1 MTARPAAGPV
11 QAGHELTLPTLHYPD
26 LPVSARRD
34 DILAALRAHRVLI
47 LCGETGSGK
56 TTQIPKM
63 CLEARLESGT
73 ARPGRLIGCTQP
85 RRIAARSVAARIAQ
99 ELGGELGG
107 IVGYKVRFTDKVR
120 ADTAIKVMT
129 DGILLAESQGD
140 PLLSRY
146 DTILIDEA
154 HERSLNIDFL
164 LGYLKT
170 LLEKRDDLTVVIT
183 SATIDAERFS
193 KHFNDAPVI
202 EVSGRTYPVEVR
214 WRPIEQEDSPSP
226 ASGRGAGGEGRL
238 DGRSKP
244 SSQPFPRGG
253 GGKRETPDLNQA
265 ILDATDE
272 LAREG
277 PGDILVFLP
286 GEREIRDV
294 AEALRKHHPPGTEI
308 LPLFS
313 RLSVAEQDA
322 IFRPTQALRRIV
334 LATNVA
340 ETSLTV
346 PGIRYVIDPGT
357 ARVKRYSARNKVE
370 QLLVEKVSQAS
381 ANQRAGRCGRVADG
395 ICIRLYDEADFANR
409 PRFTD
414 PELLRSSLAG
424 VILRMKSL
432 NLGDVVGFPFID
444 PPGNRLV
451 TDGYQLL
458 AELHA
463 LDEVGTLTKIGRQ
476 LARLPLDPRIARIL
490 LAAEQQRCARE
501 ILVIASALSVQDPRD
516 RPMERAQAA
525 DEKHRLFQDERSD
538 FMGWLKLWA
547 WYDEQLK
554 HKKTNR
560 QLQTLLQ
567 DHFLSPRRMREW
579 RDIHGQLHA
588 QAGELGLKENEKD
601 AGYDAIH
608 QALLTG
614 LLGNI
619 GFKSD
624 DGRSKPGGGRPRVIE
639 GNYQGARGIRLA
651 VHPGSALAKKQPK
664 WIVAAELTDTGRLLA
679 RTVAEVRPEWIEA
692 AGRHL
697 LTRMYIEPHW
707 DRESARVTAFER
719 VSLYGITLAPRRK
732 IHYGPIDPELSRE
745 LFIRGALVAGEY
757 DTQALWHV
765 HNRALIKEIE
775 TLEHKAR
782 KSGVWLD
789 EERLFRVFDARIPAG
804 LHNGPAFEQW
814 RREAEAADPR
824 VLFLAREDIV
834 AEGIGADHTL
844 FPETMDIDGVSCTLK
859 YRFEPGHP
867 LDGVT
872 LKLPL
877 YLLNRVD
884 AARADWLVPGLIR
897 EKLTALLKNLPKDR
911 RRPLIP
917 LPDAVTAFLSA
928 EPPGERTPTEALAA
942 WIRKKTGAD
951 IHPDEWKGELPAH
964 LRMNFSVIDDGG
976 QELASGRDL
985 AALRAQL
992 GGTAR
997 ITYGGGAEDNA
1008 FERSGLTEWDFGDL
1022 PAQLRFNRGGRELTG
1037 HPALVD
1043 TGDAVDLRLLDD
1055 AAAAEAETRC
1065 GAVRLLRLALAAQ
1078 FRQLDKDLARET
1090 ALALKYRTFGG
1101 ADKLRAELL
1110 DAIAARALLG
1120 DDEAPRCQKDF
1131 DRQKERAKPRVAVVK
1146 QALLRDVAGILDL
1159 HAQVAARLSAAPQ
1172 FAGPM
1177 RDEQAHLAALVP
1189 NDFIVATPWARL
1201 RDLPRYLN
1209 GILRRLEKLPA
1220 SAERDGRAMTGILTL
1235 QNKYLARCAQAKGA
1249 APARHTPPD
1258 TRLSGGL
1265 GAAPARSTPPDTRLT
1280 GGLGAAPA
1288 TLDAFRWHLEELR
1301 ISLYAQELKTPYPV
1315 SVKRLD
1321 KLWDELARQPLD

>member
-1 MTARPAAGPV
+1 MT
-11 QAGHELTLPTLHYPD
+11 LSTLHYPD

-34 DILAALRAHRVLI
+34 DILAALARHRVLI

-63 CLEARLESGT
+63 CLEARMASRT
-73 ARPGRLIGCTQP
+73 PGPAKLIGCTQP

-120 ADTAIKVMT
+120 EDTAIKVMT

-170 LLEKRDDLTVVIT
+170 LLEKRSDLTVVIT

-214 WRPIEQEDSPSP
+214 WRPIERSEHEESPP
-226 ASGRGAGGEGRL
+226 
-238 DGRSKP
+238 KP
-244 SSQPFPRGG
+244 ERATR
-253 GGKRETPDLNQA
+253 KEKDAPDQIAA

-286 GEREIRDV
+286 GEREIRDT

-322 IFRPTQALRRIV
+322 IFKPTSALRRIV

-424 VILRMKSL
+424 VILRMKSRG
-432 NLGDVVGFPFID
+432 LGDVVNFPFID
-444 PPGNRLV
+444 PPNARLIA
-451 TDGYQLL
+451 DGYQLL

-463 LDEVGTLTKIGRQ
+463 LDEQGALTKTGRQ
-476 LARLPLDPRIARIL
+476 LAKLPLDPRVARML
-490 LAAEQQRCARE
+490 LAAEQQRCVRE
-501 ILVIASALSVQDPRD
+501 VLVIASALSVQDPRD
-516 RPMERAQAA
+516 RPMGRAQAA
-525 DEKHRLFQDERSD
+525 DEKHKLFADERSD
-538 FMGWLKLWA
+538 FMGWLKLWT

-588 QAGELGLKENEKD
+588 QVSELGLKENEKD

-619 GFKSD
+619 GFKTD
-624 DGRSKPGGGRPRVIE
+624 DGRVKPGSRPRTGE
-639 GNYQGARGIRLA
+639 GNYQGARGIKLA

-697 LTRMYIEPHW
+697 LTRMHIEPHW
-707 DRESARVTAFER
+707 EKDSARVMAFER
-719 VSLYGITLAPRRK
+719 VSLYGITLVPRRR
-732 IHYGPIDPELSRE
+732 IHYGPIDPVLSRE

-757 DTQALWHV
+757 DTQAPWLA
-765 HNRALIKEIE
+765 HNRALVKEIE

-789 EERLFRVFDARIPAG
+789 EESLFRVFDARIPAG

-814 RREAEAADPR
+814 RREAETANPR
-824 VLFLAREDIV
+824 VLFLTREDIV
-834 AEGIGADHTL
+834 AEGVGADHTL
-844 FPETMDIDGVSCTLK
+844 FPETLEVDGVACKLK
-859 YRFEPGHP
+859 YRFEPGHV

-877 YLLNRVD
+877 YLLNKLDPAQV
-884 AARADWLVPGLIR
+884 DWLVPGLIR
-897 EKLTALLKNLPKDR
+897 DKLTALLKFLPKDK

-917 LPDAVTAFLSA
+917 LPDTVTAFLSVVQ
-928 EPPGERTPTEALAA
+928 PGESELCVALAA
-942 WIRKKTGAD
+942 WIRRKTGTD
-951 IHPDEWKGELPAH
+951 IHPDDWKGELPPH
-964 LRMNFSVIDDGG
+964 LRMNLCVVDDDG

-992 GGTAR
+992 GGAAR
-997 ITYGGGAEDNA
+997 ITYGGGAADNA
-1008 FERSGLTEWDFGDL
+1008 FERTGLTEWNFGDL
-1022 PAQLRFNRGGRELTG
+1022 PEQVKFRRDGRELVG
-1037 HPALVD
+1037 YPALVD
-1043 TGDAVDLRLLDD
+1043 AGEAVDLRLLDT
-1055 AAAAEAETRC
+1055 APAAEDDTRR
-1065 GAVRLLRLALAAQ
+1065 GVIRLLRIALATQ
-1078 FRQLDKDLARET
+1078 FKQLDKDLARET
-1090 ALALKYRTFGG
+1090 ALALKYRSFGS
-1101 ADKLRAELL
+1101 AEKLRTELL
-1110 DAIAARALLG
+1110 DAVAARALLG
-1120 DDEAPRCQKDF
+1120 DDEVPRSQKVYDKQ
-1131 DRQKERAKPRVAVVK
+1131 RERAKPRVAVVK
-1146 QALLRDVAGILDL
+1146 QALLRDVAEILDL
-1159 HAQVAARLSAAPQ
+1159 HAQVAARLAAKPQ
-1172 FAGPM
+1172 FTAVM
-1177 RDEQAHLAALVP
+1177 RDESAHLAALVP
-1189 NDFIVATPWARL
+1189 PDFIVATPWSHL
-1201 RDLPRYLN
+1201 KELPRYLR
-1209 GILRRLEKLPA
+1209 GILKRLEKLPA
-1220 SAERDGRAMTGILTL
+1220 AEQRDARGQAGVLTL
-1235 QNKYLARCAQAKGA
+1235 QNKYLARCSA
-1249 APARHTPPD
+1249 ARRVSPELA
-1258 TRLSGGL
+1258 
-1265 GAAPARSTPPDTRLT
+1265 
-1280 GGLGAAPA
+1280 
-1288 TLDAFRWHLEELR
+1288 AFRWQLEELR
-1301 ISLYAQELKTPYPV
+1301 ISLFAQELKTPYPV

-1321 KLWDELARQPLD
+1321 KTWDELARQPLE

>member
-1 MTARPAAGPV
+1 
-11 QAGHELTLPTLHYPD
+11 LHITYPD
-26 LPVSARRD
+26 LPVAARRD
-34 DILAALRAHRVLI
+34 DILAALQANRVLI

-63 CLEARLESGT
+63 CLEARLGSET
-73 ARPGRLIGCTQP
+73 ARTGKLIGCTQP
-85 RRIAARSVAARIAQ
+85 RRIAARSVAARIAH

-107 IVGYKVRFTDKVR
+107 LVGYKVRFTDKVR
-120 ADTAIKVMT
+120 HDTAIKVMT

-146 DTILIDEA
+146 DTIIIDEA

-170 LLEKRDDLTVVIT
+170 LVEKRSDLRVVIT

-202 EVSGRTYPVEVR
+202 EVSGRTYPVEIR
-214 WRPIEQEDSPSP
+214 WRPIEREESPSP
-226 ASGRGAGGEGRL
+226 Q
-238 DGRSKP
+238 P
-244 SSQPFPRGG
+244 SPRGG
-253 GGKRETPDLNQA
+253 GGSKRDAQTDITA

-272 LAREG
+272 LARVG

-286 GEREIRDV
+286 GEREIRDT

-322 IFRPTQALRRIV
+322 IFKPTSALRRIV

-370 QLLVEKVSQAS
+370 QLLIEKVSQAS

-395 ICIRLYDEADFANR
+395 VCIRLYDEADFGNR

-432 NLGDVVGFPFID
+432 GLGDVVGFPFID
-444 PPGNRLV
+444 PPSSRLV

-463 LDEVGTLTKIGRQ
+463 LDDAGQLTKIGTQ
-476 LARLPLDPRIARIL
+476 LARLPLDPRIARML
-490 LAAEQQRCARE
+490 LAAEQQRCVRE
-501 ILVIASALSVQDPRD
+501 VLIIASALSVQDPRD

-525 DEKHRLFQDERSD
+525 DEKHKLFADERSD
-538 FMGWLKLWA
+538 FMGWLKLWR
-547 WYDEQLK
+547 WYEEQVQ

-588 QAGELGLKENEKD
+588 QVAELGLRENEKD
-601 AGYDAIH
+601 AGYDTIH

-624 DGRSKPGGGRPRVIE
+624 DAKGRPKPGE
-639 GNYQGARGIRLA
+639 GNYHGARGIKLSI
-651 VHPGSALAKKQPK
+651 HPGSALAKKGPK
-664 WIVAAELTDTGRLLA
+664 WIIAAELTDTGRLLA

-697 LTRMYIEPHW
+697 LTRMFIEPHW
-707 DRESARVTAFER
+707 EQDGARVVAFER
-719 VSLYGITLAPRRK
+719 VSLYGITLVPRRK
-732 IHYGPIDPELSRE
+732 IHYGPIDPVLSRE

-757 DTQALWHV
+757 DTKAPWFA
-765 HNRALIKEIE
+765 HNRALVKEIE
-775 TLEHKAR
+775 ELEHKAR

-789 EERLFRVFDARIPAG
+789 EERIFRVFDARIPAD
-804 LHNGPAFEQW
+804 LHNGAAFEQW
-814 RREAEAADPR
+814 RAEAEAANPNI
-824 VLFLAREDIV
+824 LFLQREDILG
-834 AEGIGADHTL
+834 EGLGADHTL
-844 FPETMDIDGVSCTLK
+844 FPETMPVDGVACKLK

-877 YLLNRVD
+877 YLLNRIE
-884 AARADWLVPGLIR
+884 AAQVDWLVPGLIR
-897 EKLTALLKNLPKDR
+897 EKLTLLLKSLPKEK

-917 LPDAVTAFLSA
+917 LPDTVTAFLSA
-928 EPPGERTPTEALAA
+928 AKPGEQVLTAALAA
-942 WIRKKTGAD
+942 TIRKKTGTD

-964 LRMNFSVIDDGG
+964 LMMNLSVIDDSG

-985 AALRAQL
+985 VTLRQQL
-992 GGTAR
+992 GGAAR
-997 ITYGGGAEDNA
+997 ITYGGGAEDSE
-1008 FERSGLTEWDFGDL
+1008 FERTGLVEWNFGDL
-1022 PAQLRFNRGGRELTG
+1022 PEQVKFKRGGRELIG
-1037 HPALVD
+1037 YPALVD
-1043 TGDAVDLRLLDD
+1043 NGESVDLRLLD
-1055 AAAAEAETRC
+1055 AAGVAEAETRR
-1065 GAVRLLRLALAAQ
+1065 GVVRLLRIALAAQ
-1078 FRQLDKDLARET
+1078 FKQLEKDLSRET
-1090 ALALKYRTFGG
+1090 ALALKYRGFGS
-1101 ADKLRAELL
+1101 AEQLRAALI
-1110 DAIAARALLG
+1110 DAIATRALLG
-1120 DDEAPRCQKDF
+1120 DDDTPRDAKTF
-1131 DRQKERAKPRVAVVK
+1131 GKQKERAKPRISVVK
-1146 QALLRDVAGILDL
+1146 QALLRDVAEILDL
-1159 HAQVAARLSAAPQ
+1159 HAQVAARLNAKPQ
-1172 FAGPM
+1172 FTAAM
-1177 RDEQAHLAALVP
+1177 RDETAHLAALVAA
-1189 NDFIVATPWARL
+1189 NFITATPWAHL
-1201 RDLPRYLN
+1201 KELPRFLR
-1209 GILRRLEKLPA
+1209 GILKRLEKLPA
-1220 SAERDGRAMTGILTL
+1220 SEQRDSRGMAGVLTL
-1235 QNKYLARCAQAKGA
+1235 QNKYLARRAQAKGEVPA
-1249 APARHTPPD
+1249 ALAD
-1258 TRLSGGL
+1258 
-1265 GAAPARSTPPDTRLT
+1265 
-1280 GGLGAAPA
+1280 
-1288 TLDAFRWHLEELR
+1288 FRWQLEELR
-1301 ISLYAQELKTPYPV
+1301 ISLFAQELKTPYPV

-1321 KLWDELARQPLD
+1321 KLWDELARQPLN

>member
-1 MTARPAAGPV
+1 MTI
-11 QAGHELTLPTLHYPD
+11 HYPD

-34 DILAALRAHRVLI
+34 DILAALARHRVLI

-63 CLEARLESGT
+63 CLEAQRAAGGNGPKK
-73 ARPGRLIGCTQP
+73 RIGCTQP

-120 ADTAIKVMT
+120 EDTAIKVMT

-170 LLEKRDDLTVVIT
+170 LLEKRADLRVVIT

-214 WRPIEQEDSPSP
+214 WRPIERSEREDAPSNRP
-226 ASGRGAGGEGRL
+226 ERAAKKDLAKGDRKDRDA
-238 DGRSKP
+238 
-244 SSQPFPRGG
+244 
-253 GGKRETPDLNQA
+253 PDQIAA

-286 GEREIRDV
+286 GEREIRDT

-322 IFRPTQALRRIV
+322 IFRPTSALRRIV

-395 ICIRLYDEADFANR
+395 ICIRLYDEADFASR

-432 NLGDVVGFPFID
+432 NLGDVVNFPFID
-444 PPGNRLV
+444 PPNARLIA
-451 TDGYQLL
+451 DGYQLL

-463 LDEVGTLTKIGRQ
+463 LDEQGALTKTGRQ
-476 LARLPLDPRIARIL
+476 LAKLPLDPRIARIL
-490 LAAEQQRCARE
+490 LAAEQQRCVRE

-525 DEKHRLFQDERSD
+525 DEKHKLFADERSD
-538 FMGWLKLWA
+538 FMGWLKLWT
-547 WYDEQLK
+547 WYDEQLR

-560 QLQTLLQ
+560 QLQALLQ

-588 QAGELGLKENEKD
+588 QVSELGLKENEKD

-624 DGRSKPGGGRPRVIE
+624 DAKGRPRTGE
-639 GNYQGARGIRLA
+639 GNYQGARGIKLA

-707 DRESARVTAFER
+707 DRDSARVMAFER
-719 VSLYGITLAPRRK
+719 VSLYGITLAPRRR
-732 IHYGPIDPELSRE
+732 IHYGPIDPDLARE

-757 DTQALWHV
+757 DTQAPWLA
-765 HNRALIKEIE
+765 HNRALVKEIE

-789 EERLFRVFDARIPAG
+789 EERIFRVFDARIPAG
-804 LHNGPAFEQW
+804 IHNGPAFEQW
-814 RREAEAADPR
+814 RREAEAANPR

-844 FPETMDIDGVSCTLK
+844 FPESMDIDGVACTLK
-859 YRFEPGHP
+859 YRFEPGHV

-897 EKLTALLKNLPKDR
+897 DKLTALLKNLPKDK

-917 LPDAVTAFLSA
+917 LPDTVTAFLST
-928 EPPGERTPTEALAA
+928 EKPGEKMLTEALGG
-942 WIRKKTGAD
+942 WIRRKTGAD
-951 IHPDEWKGELPAH
+951 IHPDDWKGDLPAH
-964 LRMNFSVIDDGG
+964 LVMNFSVVDDGG

-985 AALRAQL
+985 TALRAQL
-992 GGTAR
+992 GGAAR

-1008 FERSGLTEWDFGDL
+1008 FERTGLTEWNVGDL
-1022 PAQLRFNRGGRELTG
+1022 PAQVKFKRGGRELTG
-1037 HPALVD
+1037 YPALVD
-1043 TGDAVDLRLLDD
+1043 AGETVDLRLLDD
-1055 AAAAEAETRC
+1055 AGAAEAEMRRGT
-1065 GAVRLLRLALAAQ
+1065 VRLLRIALAAQ
-1078 FRQLDKDLARET
+1078 FRQIDKDLGRET
-1090 ALALKYRTFGG
+1090 ALALKYRAFGS

-1120 DDEAPRCQKDF
+1120 DDEAPRSAKDF
-1131 DRQKERAKPRVAVVK
+1131 DRQKERARPRVAVVK
-1146 QALLRDVAGILDL
+1146 QALLRDVAEMLDL
-1159 HAQVAARLSAAPQ
+1159 HAQVAARLGAAPQ
-1172 FAGPM
+1172 FPGPM
-1177 RDEQAHLAALVP
+1177 RDEKAHLAALVP
-1189 NDFIVATPWARL
+1189 SDFIVATPWSRL
-1201 RDLPRYLN
+1201 KEVPRYLR
-1209 GILRRLEKLPA
+1209 GILKRLEKLPA
-1220 SAERDGRAMTGILTL
+1220 SNERDGRAMAGILTL
-1235 QNKYLARCAQAKGA
+1235 QNKYLARRAQVKGA
-1249 APARHTPPD
+1249 VPA
-1258 TRLSGGL
+1258 
-1265 GAAPARSTPPDTRLT
+1265 A
-1280 GGLGAAPA
+1280 
-1288 TLDAFRWHLEELR
+1288 LDEFRWQLEELR

-1315 SVKRLD
+1315 SVKRLE
-1321 KLWDELARQPLD
+1321 KIWDELARQPLD

>member
-1 MTARPAAGPV
+1 MTLNTSRTSSP
-11 QAGHELTLPTLHYPD
+11 LHITYPD

-34 DILAALRAHRVLI
+34 DILAALKANRVLI

-63 CLEARLESGT
+63 CLEAGV
-73 ARPGRLIGCTQP
+73 RPGKLIGCTQP

-120 ADTAIKVMT
+120 HDTAIKVMT

-146 DTILIDEA
+146 DTIIIDEA

-170 LLEKRDDLTVVIT
+170 LVEQRSDLRVVIT

-193 KHFNDAPVI
+193 QHFGGAPVI
-202 EVSGRTYPVEVR
+202 EVSGRTYPVEIR
-214 WRPIEQEDSPSP
+214 WSPIEREESPSP
-226 ASGRGAGGEGRL
+226 SRGEGEKSAKK
-238 DGRSKP
+238 DKDA
-244 SSQPFPRGG
+244 
-253 GGKRETPDLNQA
+253 PDQIAA

-272 LAREG
+272 LARLG
-277 PGDILVFLP
+277 SGDILVFLP
-286 GEREIRDV
+286 GEREIRDT

-322 IFRPTQALRRIV
+322 IFKPTNALRRIV

-370 QLLVEKVSQAS
+370 QLLIEKVSQAS

-395 ICIRLYDEADFANR
+395 VCIRLYDEADFGNR

-432 NLGDVVGFPFID
+432 GLGDVVGFPFID
-444 PPGNRLV
+444 PPSTRLV

-463 LDEVGTLTKIGRQ
+463 LDEAGQLTKIGTK
-476 LARLPLDPRIARIL
+476 LGKLPLDPRIARML
-490 LAAEQQRCARE
+490 LAAEQQRCVRE
-501 ILVIASALSVQDPRD
+501 VLIIASALSVQDPRD

-525 DEKHRLFQDERSD
+525 DEKHKLFADERSD
-538 FMGWLKLWA
+538 FMGWLKLWR
-547 WYDEQLK
+547 WYEEQVQ

-588 QAGELGLKENEKD
+588 QMSELGLKENDKD
-601 AGYDAIH
+601 AGYDTIH

-624 DGRSKPGGGRPRVIE
+624 DTKSRPKPGE
-639 GNYQGARGIRLA
+639 GNYQGARGIKLSI
-651 VHPGSALAKKQPK
+651 HPGSALAKKGPK
-664 WIVAAELTDTGRLLA
+664 WIMAAELTDTGRLLA

-697 LTRMYIEPHW
+697 LTRMFIEPHW
-707 DRESARVTAFER
+707 EQDGARVVAFER
-719 VSLYGITLAPRRK
+719 VSLYGITLVPRRK
-732 IHYGPIDPELSRE
+732 IHYGSIDPVLSRE

-757 DTQALWHV
+757 DTKAPWFV
-765 HNRALIKEIE
+765 HNRALIQEIE
-775 TLEHKAR
+775 DLEHKAR

-789 EERLFRVFDARIPAG
+789 DERIYRVFDARIPQD
-804 LHNGPAFEQW
+804 LHNGAAFEKW
-814 RREAEAADPR
+814 RAEAEAANPNI
-824 VLFLAREDIV
+824 LFLQREDILG
-834 AEGIGADHTL
+834 EGLGADHAL
-844 FPETMDIDGVSCTLK
+844 FPETMLVDDVACKLK
-859 YRFEPGHP
+859 YRFEPGHA

-872 LKLPL
+872 LNLPL
-877 YLLNRVD
+877 YLLNRIEP
-884 AARADWLVPGLIR
+884 AQIDWLVPGLIR
-897 EKLTALLKNLPKDR
+897 EKLTLLLKSLPKDK

-917 LPDAVTAFLSA
+917 LPDTVTAFLSVA
-928 EPPGERTPTEALAA
+928 TPGERILSEALAA
-942 WIRKKTGAD
+942 FIRKKTGSD
-951 IHPDEWKGELPAH
+951 IHPDEWKGELPPH
-964 LRMNFSVIDDGG
+964 LQMNLSVIDDSG

-985 AALRAQL
+985 
-992 GGTAR
+992 
-997 ITYGGGAEDNA
+997 
-1008 FERSGLTEWDFGDL
+1008 
-1022 PAQLRFNRGGRELTG
+1022 
-1037 HPALVD
+1037 V
-1043 TGDAVDLRLLDD
+1043 
-1055 AAAAEAETRC
+1055 
-1065 GAVRLLRLALAAQ
+1065 
-1078 FRQLDKDLARET
+1078 
-1090 ALALKYRTFGG
+1090 
-1101 ADKLRAELL
+1101 
-1110 DAIAARALLG
+1110 
-1120 DDEAPRCQKDF
+1120 
-1131 DRQKERAKPRVAVVK
+1131 
-1146 QALLRDVAGILDL
+1146 
-1159 HAQVAARLSAAPQ
+1159 
-1172 FAGPM
+1172 
-1177 RDEQAHLAALVP
+1177 
-1189 NDFIVATPWARL
+1189 
-1201 RDLPRYLN
+1201 
-1209 GILRRLEKLPA
+1209 
-1220 SAERDGRAMTGILTL
+1220 
-1235 QNKYLARCAQAKGA
+1235 
-1249 APARHTPPD
+1249 
-1258 TRLSGGL
+1258 
-1265 GAAPARSTPPDTRLT
+1265 
-1280 GGLGAAPA
+1280 
-1288 TLDAFRWHLEELR
+1288 
-1301 ISLYAQELKTPYPV
+1301 
-1315 SVKRLD
+1315 
-1321 KLWDELARQPLD
+1321 

>member
-1 MTARPAAGPV
+1 
-11 QAGHELTLPTLHYPD
+11 LHIDYPD
-26 LPVSARRD
+26 LPVAARRD
-34 DILAALRAHRVLI
+34 DILAALKANRVLI

-63 CLEARLESGT
+63 CLEARLGSEA
-73 ARPGRLIGCTQP
+73 ARPGKLIGCTQP

-107 IVGYKVRFTDKVR
+107 VVGYKVRFTDKVR
-120 ADTAIKVMT
+120 HDTAIKVMT

-146 DTILIDEA
+146 DTIIIDEA

-170 LLEKRDDLTVVIT
+170 LVEKRTDLRVVIT

-193 KHFNDAPVI
+193 RHFNDAPVI
-202 EVSGRTYPVEVR
+202 EVSGRTYPVEIR
-214 WRPIEQEDSPSP
+214 WRPIEQEELSSP
-226 ASGRGAGGEGRL
+226 ASGGGAGGEGKR
-238 DGRSKP
+238 GGP
-244 SSQPFPRGG
+244 SPQPSPRGG
-253 GGKRETPDLNQA
+253 GSKRDAQTDLTAA
-265 ILDATDE
+265 ILEATDE
-272 LAREG
+272 LARVG

-286 GEREIRDV
+286 GEREIRDT

-322 IFRPTQALRRIV
+322 IFKPTNALRRIV

-370 QLLVEKVSQAS
+370 QLLIEKVSQAS

-395 ICIRLYDEADFANR
+395 VCIRLYDEADFGNR

-432 NLGDVVGFPFID
+432 GLGDVVGFPFID
-444 PPGNRLV
+444 PPSSRLV

-463 LDEVGTLTKIGRQ
+463 LDDAGQLTKIGTQ
-476 LARLPLDPRIARIL
+476 LARLPLDPRIARML
-490 LAAEQQRCARE
+490 LAAEQQRCVNE
-501 ILVIASALSVQDPRD
+501 VLIIASALSVQDPRD

-525 DEKHRLFQDERSD
+525 DEKHKLFADERSD
-538 FMGWLKLWA
+538 FMGWLKLWR
-547 WYDEQLK
+547 WYEEQVQ

-588 QAGELGLKENEKD
+588 QVAELGLRENEKD
-601 AGYDAIH
+601 AGYDTIH

-624 DGRSKPGGGRPRVIE
+624 DAKARAKPGE
-639 GNYQGARGIRLA
+639 GNYQGARGIKLSI
-651 VHPGSALAKKQPK
+651 HPGSALAKKGPK
-664 WIVAAELTDTGRLLA
+664 WIMAAELTDTGRLLA

-697 LTRMYIEPHW
+697 LTRMFIEPHW
-707 DRESARVTAFER
+707 EQDGARVVAFER
-719 VSLYGITLAPRRK
+719 VSLYGITLVPRRK
-732 IHYGPIDPELSRE
+732 IHYGPIDPVLSRE

-757 DTQALWHV
+757 DAKAPWFA

-775 TLEHKAR
+775 DLEHKAR

-789 EERLFRVFDARIPAG
+789 EERIFRVFDARIPAD
-804 LHNGPAFEQW
+804 LHNGAVFETW
-814 RREAEAADPR
+814 RAEAEAVNPNI
-824 VLFLAREDIV
+824 LFLQREDILG
-834 AEGIGADHTL
+834 EGLGADHTL
-844 FPETMDIDGVSCTLK
+844 FPETMLVDGVACKLK
-859 YRFEPGHP
+859 YRFEPGHV

-872 LKLPL
+872 LHLPL
-877 YLLNRVD
+877 YLLNRIE
-884 AARADWLVPGLIR
+884 AAQVDWLVPGLIR
-897 EKLTALLKNLPKDR
+897 EKLALLLKSLPKDK

-917 LPDAVTAFLSA
+917 LPDTVTAFLSA
-928 EPPGERTPTEALAA
+928 AKPDEQVLTAALAA
-942 WIRKKTGAD
+942 YIRKKTGTD

-964 LRMNFSVIDDGG
+964 LHMNLSVIDDSG

-985 AALRAQL
+985 VALRQQL
-992 GGTAR
+992 GGAAR
-997 ITYGGGAEDNA
+997 ITYGGGAEDSE
-1008 FERSGLTEWDFGDL
+1008 FERTGLVEWNFGDL
-1022 PAQLRFNRGGRELTG
+1022 PEQVKFKRGGRELIG
-1037 HPALVD
+1037 YPALVD
-1043 TGDAVDLRLLDD
+1043 NGESVDLRLLD
-1055 AAAAEAETRC
+1055 AADVAEAETRR
-1065 GAVRLLRLALAAQ
+1065 GVVRLLRIALVAQ
-1078 FRQLDKDLARET
+1078 FKQLDKDLSRET
-1090 ALALKYRTFGG
+1090 ALAMKYRVFGS
-1101 ADKLRAELL
+1101 AEQLRAALI
-1110 DAIAARALLG
+1110 DAIATRALLG
-1120 DDEAPRCQKDF
+1120 DDDTPRDAKAF
-1131 DRQKERAKPRVAVVK
+1131 GKQKERAKPRIAVVK
-1146 QALLRDVAGILDL
+1146 QALLRDAAEILDL
-1159 HAQVAARLSAAPQ
+1159 HAQVAARLAAKPQ
-1172 FAGPM
+1172 FTAAM
-1177 RDEQAHLAALVP
+1177 RDEATHLAALVSA
-1189 NDFIVATPWARL
+1189 DFITATPWTHL
-1201 RDLPRYLN
+1201 KDLPRYLR
-1209 GILRRLEKLPA
+1209 GILKRLEKLPA
-1220 SAERDGRAMTGILTL
+1220 SEQRDSRGMAGVLTL
-1235 QNKYLARCAQAKGA
+1235 QNKYLARRAQVKGEVSA
-1249 APARHTPPD
+1249 V
-1258 TRLSGGL
+1258 
-1265 GAAPARSTPPDTRLT
+1265 
-1280 GGLGAAPA
+1280 
-1288 TLDAFRWHLEELR
+1288 LDDFRWQLEELR
-1301 ISLYAQELKTPYPV
+1301 ISLFAQELKTPYPV

-1321 KLWDELARQPLD
+1321 KLWDELARQPLN

>member
-1 MTARPAAGPV
+1 LNAL
-11 QAGHELTLPTLHYPD
+11 LTIRYPD
-26 LPVSARRD
+26 LPVSQRRD
-34 DILAALRAHRVLI
+34 DILAALQANRVLI

-63 CLEARLESGT
+63 CLEAGI
-73 ARPGRLIGCTQP
+73 RPGKLIGCTQP

-107 IVGYKVRFTDKVR
+107 LVGYKVRFSDKVR
-120 ADTAIKVMT
+120 HDTAIKVMT

-146 DTILIDEA
+146 DTIIIDEA

-164 LGYLKT
+164 LGYLQT
-170 LLEKRDDLTVVIT
+170 LVAKRSDLRVVIT

-202 EVSGRTYPVEVR
+202 QVSGRTYPVEIR
-214 WRPIEQEDSPSP
+214 WRPIERDDLPSP
-226 ASGRGAGGEGRL
+226 ERGGGAGGEGAKARPKAI
-238 DGRSKP
+238 DGC
-244 SSQPFPRGG
+244 
-253 GGKRETPDLNQA
+253 KRDAQPDLTAA

-272 LAREG
+272 LARVG

-286 GEREIRDV
+286 GEREIRDT

-322 IFRPTQALRRIV
+322 IFKPTHALRRIV

-370 QLLVEKVSQAS
+370 QLLIEKVSQAS

-395 ICIRLYDEADFANR
+395 VCIRLYDEADFANR

-432 NLGDVVGFPFID
+432 GLGDVVGFPFID
-444 PPGNRLV
+444 APSSRLV

-463 LDEVGTLTKIGRQ
+463 LDEHGQLTKIGTK
-476 LARLPLDPRIARIL
+476 LAKLPLDPRIARML
-490 LAAEQQRCARE
+490 LAAEQQRCVRE
-501 ILVIASALSVQDPRD
+501 VLIIASALSVQDPRD

-525 DEKHRLFQDERSD
+525 DERHKLFADERSD
-538 FMGWLKLWA
+538 FMGWLKLWR
-547 WYDEQLK
+547 WYEEQVQ

-588 QAGELGLKENEKD
+588 QVSELGLRENEKD
-601 AGYDAIH
+601 AGYDTIH

-624 DGRSKPGGGRPRVIE
+624 DAKGRPKPGE
-639 GNYQGARGIRLA
+639 GNYQGARGIKLSI
-651 VHPGSALAKKQPK
+651 HPGSALAKKGPK
-664 WIVAAELTDTGRLLA
+664 WVMAAELTDTGRLLA

-697 LTRMYIEPHW
+697 LTRMTIEPHW
-707 DRESARVTAFER
+707 EKDGARVVAFER
-719 VSLYGITLAPRRK
+719 VSLYGITLVPRRK
-732 IHYGPIDPELSRE
+732 IHYGSIDPVLSRE

-757 DTQALWHV
+757 DTNAPWFE
-765 HNRALIKEIE
+765 HNRALVREIE
-775 TLEHKAR
+775 ELEHKAR

-789 EERLFRVFDARIPAG
+789 EERIFRVFDGRIPADI
-804 LHNGPAFEQW
+804 HNGAAFEKW
-814 RREAEAADPR
+814 RQDAEQVNPNI
-824 VLFLAREDIV
+824 LFLQREDLLG
-834 AEGIGADHTL
+834 EGLGADHAL
-844 FPETMDIDGVSCTLK
+844 FPETMLVDGVACKLK
-859 YRFEPGHP
+859 YRFEPGHA

-872 LKLPL
+872 LHLPL
-877 YLLNRVD
+877 YLLNRIE
-884 AARADWLVPGLIR
+884 AAQVDWLVPGLVR
-897 EKLTALLKNLPKDR
+897 EKLTLLLKSLPKDK

-917 LPDAVTAFLSA
+917 LPDTVTAFLSVA
-928 EPPGERTPTEALAA
+928 KPGEQTLSDALAA
-942 WIRKKTGAD
+942 FIRKRTGTG

-964 LRMNFSVIDDGG
+964 LLMNLGVIDDSG

-985 AALRAQL
+985 ASLRQQL
-992 GGTAR
+992 GGAAR
-997 ITYGGGAEDNA
+997 ITYGGGAQDSE
-1008 FERSGLTEWDFGDL
+1008 FERAGLTEWNCGDL
-1022 PAQLRFNRGGRELTG
+1022 PEQVKFKRGGRELLG
-1037 HPALVD
+1037 YPALVD
-1043 TGDAVDLRLLDD
+1043 NGETVDLRLLDD
-1055 AAAAEAETRC
+1055 ANVAEAETRR
-1065 GAVRLLRLALAAQ
+1065 GVVRLLRIALAAQ
-1078 FRQLDKDLARET
+1078 FKQLDKDLSREAT
-1090 ALALKYRTFGG
+1090 LAMKYRNFGSPEQ
-1101 ADKLRAELL
+1101 LRSALI

-1120 DDEAPRCQKDF
+1120 GDDTPRDAKTF
-1131 DRQKERAKPRVAVVK
+1131 GKQKERAKPRVAVVK
-1146 QALLRDVAGILDL
+1146 QALLRDVAEILDL
-1159 HAQVAARLSAAPQ
+1159 HTQVAARLGARPQ
-1172 FAGPM
+1172 FPAAM
-1177 RDEQAHLAALVP
+1177 RDETAHLAALVP
-1189 NDFIVATPWARL
+1189 ADFIIATPWAHL
-1201 RDLPRYLN
+1201 KALPRYLR
-1209 GILRRLEKLPA
+1209 GILKRLEKLPA
-1220 SAERDGRAMTGILTL
+1220 SEQRDSRGMAGVLTL
-1235 QNKYLARCAQAKGA
+1235 QNKYLTRRAQVKGE
-1249 APARHTPPD
+1249 APA
-1258 TRLSGGL
+1258 
-1265 GAAPARSTPPDTRLT
+1265 A
-1280 GGLGAAPA
+1280 
-1288 TLDAFRWHLEELR
+1288 LDDFRWQLEELR
-1301 ISLYAQELKTPYPV
+1301 ISLFAQELKTPYPV

-1321 KLWDELARQPLD
+1321 KLWDELARQPLN

>member
-1 MTARPAAGPV
+1 MTPNTFRTSSP
-11 QAGHELTLPTLHYPD
+11 LHITYPD

-34 DILAALRAHRVLI
+34 DILAALQANRVLI

-63 CLEARLESGT
+63 CLEAGV
-73 ARPGRLIGCTQP
+73 RPGKLIGCTQP

-107 IVGYKVRFTDKVR
+107 VVGYKVRFTDKVR
-120 ADTAIKVMT
+120 FDTAIKVMT

-146 DTILIDEA
+146 DTIIIDEA

-170 LLEKRDDLTVVIT
+170 LVEKRSDLRVVIT

-202 EVSGRTYPVEVR
+202 EVSGRTYPVEIR
-214 WRPIEQEDSPSP
+214 WRPIEREEPAPSP
-226 ASGRGAGGEGRL
+226 KGEKK
-238 DGRSKP
+238 DKDA
-244 SSQPFPRGG
+244 
-253 GGKRETPDLNQA
+253 PDQIAA

-272 LAREG
+272 LARLG
-277 PGDILVFLP
+277 AGDILVFLP
-286 GEREIRDV
+286 GEREIRDT

-322 IFRPTQALRRIV
+322 IFKPTNALRRIV

-346 PGIRYVIDPGT
+346 PGIRYVIDPGS

-370 QLLVEKVSQAS
+370 QLLIEKVSQAS

-395 ICIRLYDEADFANR
+395 ICIRLYDEADFGSR

-432 NLGDVVGFPFID
+432 GLGDVVGFPFID
-444 PPGNRLV
+444 PPSSRLV

-463 LDEVGTLTKIGRQ
+463 LDEAGQLTAVGKKLGK
-476 LARLPLDPRIARIL
+476 LPLDPRIARML
-490 LAAEQQRCARE
+490 LAAEQQRCVRE
-501 ILVIASALSVQDPRD
+501 VLIIASALSVQDPRD

-525 DEKHRLFQDERSD
+525 DEKHKLFADERSD
-538 FMGWLKLWA
+538 FMGWLKLWR
-547 WYDEQLK
+547 WYEEQVQ

-588 QAGELGLKENEKD
+588 QTSELGLRENEKD
-601 AGYDAIH
+601 AGYDTIH

-624 DGRSKPGGGRPRVIE
+624 DAKGRVRLGEGAGRARPGE
-639 GNYQGARGIRLA
+639 GNYQGARGIKLSI
-651 VHPGSALAKKQPK
+651 HPGSALAKKGPK
-664 WIVAAELTDTGRLLA
+664 WVMAAELTDTGRLLA

-697 LTRMYIEPHW
+697 LTRMFIEPHW
-707 DRESARVTAFER
+707 EQDGARVVAFER
-719 VSLYGITLAPRRK
+719 VSLYGITLVPRRK
-732 IHYGPIDPELSRE
+732 IHYGPIDPVLSRE

-757 DTQALWHV
+757 DTSAPWFA
-765 HNRALIKEIE
+765 HNRALIQEIE
-775 TLEHKAR
+775 DLEHKAR

-789 EERLFRVFDARIPAG
+789 EERIFRLFDARVPQD
-804 LHNGPAFEQW
+804 LHNGAAFEAW
-814 RREAEAADPR
+814 RSEAEAANPNI
-824 VLFLAREDIV
+824 LFLQREDILGE
-834 AEGIGADHTL
+834 ALGADHAL
-844 FPETMDIDGVSCTLK
+844 FPETMQVDGVACKLK

-872 LKLPL
+872 LHLPL
-877 YLLNRVD
+877 YLLNRIEPAQV
-884 AARADWLVPGLIR
+884 DWLVPGLIR
-897 EKLTALLKNLPKDR
+897 EKLTLLLKSLPKDR

-917 LPDAVTAFLSA
+917 LPDTVTAFLSVA
-928 EPPGERTPTEALAA
+928 KPGEQTLTAALAA
-942 WIRKKTGAD
+942 FIHRKIGAD

-964 LRMNFSVIDDGG
+964 LQMNLSVIDDSG

-985 AALRAQL
+985 ASLRQQL
-992 GGTAR
+992 GGAAR
-997 ITYGGGAEDNA
+997 ITYGGGAEDSE
-1008 FERSGLTEWDFGDL
+1008 FERTGLVEWNFGDL
-1022 PAQLRFNRGGRELTG
+1022 PEQVKFKRGGRELVG
-1037 HPALVD
+1037 YPALVD
-1043 TGDAVDLRLLDD
+1043 NGESVDLRLLD
-1055 AAAAEAETRC
+1055 AADVAEAETRR
-1065 GAVRLLRLALAAQ
+1065 GVVRLLRIALAAQ
-1078 FRQLDKDLARET
+1078 FKQLDKDLARET
-1090 ALALKYRTFGG
+1090 ALALKYRSFGSPEQ
-1101 ADKLRAELL
+1101 LRAALI
-1110 DAIAARALLG
+1110 DAIATRALLG
-1120 DDEAPRCQKDF
+1120 DDDTPRDAKTF
-1131 DRQKERAKPRVAVVK
+1131 NKQKERAKPKISVVK
-1146 QALLRDVAGILDL
+1146 QALLRDVAEILDL
-1159 HAQVAARLSAAPQ
+1159 HAQVAARLAAKPQ
-1172 FAGPM
+1172 FTAAM
-1177 RDEQAHLAALVP
+1177 RDETAHLAALVP
-1189 NDFIVATPWARL
+1189 PDFITATPWTHL
-1201 RDLPRYLN
+1201 KDLPRYLR
-1209 GILRRLEKLPA
+1209 GILKRLEKLSA
-1220 SAERDGRAMTGILTL
+1220 SEQRDSRGMAGVLTL
-1235 QNKYLARCAQAKGA
+1235 QNKYLARRAQMKGE
-1249 APARHTPPD
+1249 APARGTPPD

-1265 GAAPARSTPPDTRLT
+1265 GAVPAALED
-1280 GGLGAAPA
+1280 
-1288 TLDAFRWHLEELR
+1288 FRWQLEELR
-1301 ISLYAQELKTPYPV
+1301 ISLFAQELKTPYPV
-1315 SVKRLD
+1315 SAKRLD
-1321 KLWDELARQPLD
+1321 KLWGELARQPLY

>member
-1 MTARPAAGPV
+1 MTI
-11 QAGHELTLPTLHYPD
+11 HYPD

-34 DILAALRAHRVLI
+34 DILAALARHRVLI

-63 CLEARLESGT
+63 CLEAQRAAGGNGPKK
-73 ARPGRLIGCTQP
+73 RIGCTQP

-120 ADTAIKVMT
+120 EDTAIKVMT

-170 LLEKRDDLTVVIT
+170 LLEKRADLRVVIT

-214 WRPIEQEDSPSP
+214 WRPIERSEREDAPSNRP
-226 ASGRGAGGEGRL
+226 ERAAKKDLAKGDRKDRDA
-238 DGRSKP
+238 
-244 SSQPFPRGG
+244 
-253 GGKRETPDLNQA
+253 PDQIAA

-286 GEREIRDV
+286 GEREIRDT

-322 IFRPTQALRRIV
+322 IFRPTSALRRIV

-395 ICIRLYDEADFANR
+395 ICIRLYDEADFASR

-432 NLGDVVGFPFID
+432 NLGDVVNFPFID
-444 PPGNRLV
+444 PPNARLIA
-451 TDGYQLL
+451 DGYQLL

-463 LDEVGTLTKIGRQ
+463 LDEQGQLTKTGRQ
-476 LARLPLDPRIARIL
+476 LAKLPLDPRIARIL
-490 LAAEQQRCARE
+490 LAAEQQRCVRE

-525 DEKHRLFQDERSD
+525 DEKHKLFADERSD
-538 FMGWLKLWA
+538 FMGWLKLWT
-547 WYDEQLK
+547 WYDEQLR

-588 QAGELGLKENEKD
+588 QVSELGLKENEKD

-624 DGRSKPGGGRPRVIE
+624 DAKGRPRAGE
-639 GNYQGARGIRLA
+639 GNYQGARGIKLA

-707 DRESARVTAFER
+707 DRDSARVMAFER
-719 VSLYGITLAPRRK
+719 VSLYGITLAPRRR
-732 IHYGPIDPELSRE
+732 IHYGPVDPALSRE

-757 DTQALWHV
+757 DTQAPWLA

-789 EERLFRVFDARIPAG
+789 EERIFRVFDARIPAD

-814 RREAEAADPR
+814 RREAESANPR

-844 FPETMDIDGVSCTLK
+844 FPESMDIDGVACTLK
-859 YRFEPGHP
+859 YRFEPGHV

-897 EKLTALLKNLPKDR
+897 DKLTALLKNLPKDK

-917 LPDAVTAFLSA
+917 LPDTVTAFLSS
-928 EPPGERTPTEALAA
+928 EKPGEKMLAEALGG
-942 WIRKKTGAD
+942 WIRRKTGAD
-951 IHPDEWKGELPAH
+951 IHPDDWKGDLPAH
-964 LRMNFSVIDDGG
+964 LVMNFSVVDDGG

-985 AALRAQL
+985 VALRAQL
-992 GGTAR
+992 GAAAR
-997 ITYGGGAEDNA
+997 ITYGGGAEDNP
-1008 FERSGLTEWDFGDL
+1008 FERSGLVDWNIGDL
-1022 PAQLRFNRGGRELTG
+1022 PAQVKFTRGGRELTG
-1037 HPALVD
+1037 YPALVD
-1043 TGDAVDLRLLDD
+1043 AGETVDLRLLDD
-1055 AAAAEAETRC
+1055 AAAAGAETRR
-1065 GAVRLLRLALAAQ
+1065 GAVRLLRIALAAQ
-1078 FRQLDKDLARET
+1078 FRQLDKDLGRET
-1090 ALALKYRTFGG
+1090 ALALKYRAFGS

-1120 DDEAPRCQKDF
+1120 DDEAPRSAKAF
-1131 DRQKERAKPRVAVVK
+1131 DKQKERARPRVAVVK
-1146 QALLRDVAGILDL
+1146 QALLRDVAEMLDL
-1159 HAQVAARLSAAPQ
+1159 HAQVAARLGAAPQ
-1172 FAGPM
+1172 FPGPM
-1177 RDEQAHLAALVP
+1177 RDEKAHLAALVP

-1201 RDLPRYLN
+1201 KDVPRYLR
-1209 GILRRLEKLPA
+1209 GILKRLEKLPA
-1220 SAERDGRAMTGILTL
+1220 SSERDGRAMAGILTL
-1235 QNKYLARCAQAKGA
+1235 QNKYLARRAQVKGA
-1249 APARHTPPD
+1249 VPA
-1258 TRLSGGL
+1258 
-1265 GAAPARSTPPDTRLT
+1265 A
-1280 GGLGAAPA
+1280 
-1288 TLDAFRWHLEELR
+1288 LDEFRWQLEELR

-1315 SVKRLD
+1315 SVKRLE
-1321 KLWDELARQPLD
+1321 KIWDELARQPLD

>member
-1 MTARPAAGPV
+1 
-11 QAGHELTLPTLHYPD
+11 LHISYPD
-26 LPVSARRD
+26 LPVSQRRD
-34 DILAALRAHRVLI
+34 DILAALQKHRVLI

-63 CLEARLESGT
+63 CLEARLGLEA

-99 ELGGELGG
+99 ELGSELGG
-107 IVGYKVRFTDKVR
+107 RVGYKVRFTDTVR
-120 ADTAIKVMT
+120 HDTAIKVMT

-146 DTILIDEA
+146 DTIIIDEA

-170 LLEKRDDLTVVIT
+170 LVEKRGDLRVVIT

-193 KHFNDAPVI
+193 KHFDDAPVI
-202 EVSGRTYPVEVR
+202 EVSGRTYPVEIR
-214 WRPIEQEDSPSP
+214 WRPIEREEP
-226 ASGRGAGGEGRL
+226 ATPARGE
-238 DGRSKP
+238 
-244 SSQPFPRGG
+244 
-253 GGKRETPDLNQA
+253 REKKDKDAPDQIAA

-272 LAREG
+272 LARVG

-286 GEREIRDV
+286 GEREIRDT

-322 IFRPTQALRRIV
+322 IFKPTSALRRIV

-370 QLLVEKVSQAS
+370 QLLIEKVSQAS

-395 ICIRLYDEADFANR
+395 VCIRLYDEVDFGNR

-432 NLGDVVGFPFID
+432 GLGEVVGFPFID
-444 PPGNRLV
+444 PPSSRLV

-463 LDEVGTLTKIGRQ
+463 LDEQGQLTKIGAQ
-476 LARLPLDPRIARIL
+476 LARLPLDPRIARML
-490 LAAEQQRCARE
+490 LAAEQQRCVRE
-501 ILVIASALSVQDPRD
+501 VLIIASALSVQDPRD

-525 DEKHRLFQDERSD
+525 DEKHKLFADERSD
-538 FMGWLKLWA
+538 FMGWLKLWR
-547 WYDEQLK
+547 WYEEQVQ

-588 QAGELGLKENEKD
+588 QVSELGLRENDKD

-624 DGRSKPGGGRPRVIE
+624 DAKARPKPGE
-639 GNYQGARGIRLA
+639 GNYQGARGIKLSI
-651 VHPGSALAKKQPK
+651 HPGSALAKKGPK
-664 WIVAAELTDTGRLLA
+664 WIMAAELTDTGRLLA
-679 RTVAEVRPEWIEA
+679 RTVAEVRPEWIES

-697 LTRMYIEPHW
+697 LTRMTIEPHW
-707 DRESARVTAFER
+707 EKDGARVVAFER
-719 VSLYGITLAPRRK
+719 VSLYGITLVARRK

-757 DTQALWHV
+757 DTRAPWFV

-775 TLEHKAR
+775 DLEHKAR

-789 EERLFRVFDARIPAG
+789 EERIFRVFDARVPPDI
-804 LHNGPAFEQW
+804 HNGAAFETW
-814 RREAEAADPR
+814 RADAEAANPKI
-824 VLFLAREDIV
+824 LFLQREDILG
-834 AEGIGADHTL
+834 EGLGADHTL
-844 FPETMDIDGVSCTLK
+844 FPETMAVDDVACQLK
-859 YRFEPGHP
+859 YRFEPGHA

-872 LKLPL
+872 LRLPL
-877 YLLNRVD
+877 YLLNRIE
-884 AARADWLVPGLIR
+884 AAQIDWLVPGLIR
-897 EKLTALLKNLPKDR
+897 EKLTALLKFLPKDK

-917 LPDAVTAFLSA
+917 LPDTVTAFLSVA
-928 EPPGERTPTEALAA
+928 KPGEQVLTAALAA
-942 WIRKKTGAD
+942 YIRKKTGAD

-964 LRMNFSVIDDGG
+964 LKMNVSVIDDSG

-985 AALRAQL
+985 AVLRQQL
-992 GGTAR
+992 GGAAR
-997 ITYGGGAEDNA
+997 ITYGGGAENSE
-1008 FERSGLTEWDFGDL
+1008 FERTGLTEWNFGDL
-1022 PAQLRFNRGGRELTG
+1022 PAQVKFRRGGRELMG
-1037 HPALVD
+1037 YPALVD
-1043 TGDAVDLRLLDD
+1043 NGESVDLRLLD
-1055 AAAAEAETRC
+1055 AADVAESETRR
-1065 GAVRLLRLALAAQ
+1065 GVVRLLRIALAAQ
-1078 FRQLDKDLARET
+1078 FKQLDKDLARET
-1090 ALALKYRTFGG
+1090 ALALKFRSFGSPEQ
-1101 ADKLRAELL
+1101 LRAALI
-1110 DAIAARALLG
+1110 DAIAIRALLG
-1120 DDEAPRCQKDF
+1120 DDDTPRDGRTFGK
-1131 DRQKERAKPRVAVVK
+1131 QKERAKPRIAVVK
-1146 QALLRDVAGILDL
+1146 QALLRDSAEILDL
-1159 HAQVAARLSAAPQ
+1159 HAQVAARLNAKPQ
-1172 FAGPM
+1172 FTAVM
-1177 RDEQAHLAALVP
+1177 RDETAHLAALVP
-1189 NDFIVATPWARL
+1189 ADFITATPWAHL
-1201 RDLPRYLN
+1201 KDLPRYLR
-1209 GILRRLEKLPA
+1209 GILKRLEKLPA
-1220 SAERDGRAMTGILTL
+1220 AEQRDARSMAGVLTL
-1235 QNKYLARCAQAKGA
+1235 QNKYLARRGQMIGTASA
-1249 APARHTPPD
+1249 A
-1258 TRLSGGL
+1258 
-1265 GAAPARSTPPDTRLT
+1265 
-1280 GGLGAAPA
+1280 
-1288 TLDAFRWHLEELR
+1288 LDDFRWQLEELR
-1301 ISLYAQELKTPYPV
+1301 ISLFAQELKTPYPV
-1315 SVKRLD
+1315 SAKRLD
-1321 KLWDELARQPLD
+1321 KLWNELARQPLN

>member
-1 MTARPAAGPV
+1 
-11 QAGHELTLPTLHYPD
+11 LNLPLQITYPD
-26 LPVSARRD
+26 LPVAARRE
-34 DILAALRAHRVLI
+34 DILTALRAHRVLI

-63 CLEARLESGT
+63 CLEAGV
-73 ARPGRLIGCTQP
+73 RPGRLIGCTQP
-85 RRIAARSVAARIAQ
+85 RRIAARAVAARIAQ

-107 IVGYKVRFTDKVR
+107 LVGYKVRFTDKVR

-146 DTILIDEA
+146 DTLIIDEA

-170 LLEKRDDLTVVIT
+170 LLQKRTDLRVVIT

-193 KHFNDAPVI
+193 QHFDGAPVI
-202 EVSGRTYPVEVR
+202 EVSGRLYPVEIR
-214 WRPIEQEDSPSP
+214 WHPVERDDRPSP
-226 ASGRGAGGEGRL
+226 ARGEGAGGEGPRSATRAL
-238 DGRSKP
+238 FSARPQAGEGAQLRSKP
-244 SSQPFPRGG
+244 IDA
-253 GGKRETPDLNQA
+253 GKRDGQADLTTA

-286 GEREIRDV
+286 GEREIRDT

-322 IFRPTQALRRIV
+322 IFKPTQALRRIV

-370 QLLVEKVSQAS
+370 QLLIEKVSQAS

-395 ICIRLYDEADFANR
+395 VCIRLYDEDDFDNR

-444 PPGNRLV
+444 PPSHRFV
-451 TDGYQLL
+451 SDGYQLL

-463 LDEVGTLTKIGRQ
+463 LDEQGELTKIGRQ
-476 LARLPLDPRIARIL
+476 LAKLPLDPRIARML
-490 LAAEQQRCARE
+490 LAAEQQRCVRE
-501 ILVIASALSVQDPRD
+501 VLVIASALSVQDPRD

-538 FMGWLKLWA
+538 FMGWLKLWK

-554 HKKTNR
+554 HKKSNR

-588 QAGELGLKENEKD
+588 QMSELGLRENEKD

-608 QALLTG
+608 QALLSG

-619 GFKSD
+619 GFRSDEGRVKSST
-624 DGRSKPGGGRPRVIE
+624 GRPKPGE
-639 GNYQGARGIRLA
+639 GNYQGARGIKLSI
-651 VHPGSALAKKQPK
+651 HPGSALAKKGPK

-697 LTRMYIEPHW
+697 LTRMYLEPHW
-707 DRESARVTAFER
+707 EKDGARVVAFER
-719 VSLYGITLAPRRK
+719 VSLYGITLVPRRK
-732 IHYGPIDPELSRE
+732 IHYGPIAPDLARE
-745 LFIRGALVAGEY
+745 IFIRGVLVAGEY
-757 DTQALWHV
+757 DTEAAWHT
-765 HNRALIKEIE
+765 HNRTLIREIE
-775 TLEHKAR
+775 DLEHKAR

-789 EERLFRVFDARIPAG
+789 EERIFRVFDARIPAS
-804 LHNGPAFEQW
+804 LHNGASFEQW

-824 VLFLAREDIV
+824 ILFLTREDV
-834 AEGIGADHTL
+834 LGEGLGADHNL
-844 FPETMDIDGVSCTLK
+844 FPETMAVDGITCKLK
-859 YRFEPGHP
+859 YRFEPGHV

-872 LKLPL
+872 LHLPL
-877 YLLNRVD
+877 YLLNRVE
-884 AARADWLVPGLIR
+884 AAQVDWLVPGLIR
-897 EKLTALLKNLPKDR
+897 DKLNALLKTLPKDR

-917 LPDAVTAFLSA
+917 LPDTVTAFLSVA
-928 EPPGERTPTEALAA
+928 KPGERMLTEALAVF
-942 WIRKKTGAD
+942 IRGKTGAD
-951 IHPDEWKGELPAH
+951 LHPDDWKGELPAH
-964 LRMNFSVIDDGG
+964 LSMNFSVVDDSGE
-976 QELASGRDL
+976 ELASGRDL

-992 GGTAR
+992 GGAAR
-997 ITYGGGAEDNA
+997 ITYGGGDDNA
-1008 FERSGLTEWDFGDL
+1008 FERAGLTEWNFGDL
-1022 PAQLRFNRGGRELTG
+1022 PAQVKFKRGGRELTG
-1037 HPALVD
+1037 YPALVD
-1043 TGDAVDLRLLDD
+1043 TGEAVDLRLLD
-1055 AAAAEAETRC
+1055 AAGVAEAETRR
-1065 GAVRLLRLALAAQ
+1065 GVVRLLRRALGAQ
-1078 FRQLDKDLARET
+1078 FKQLDKDLSRET
-1090 ALALKYRTFGG
+1090 ALALKYRGFGS
-1101 ADKLRAELL
+1101 AERLCAELL
-1110 DAIAARALLG
+1110 DAIAMRALLG
-1120 DDEAPRCQKDF
+1120 DDDAPRNAKEF
-1131 DRQKERAKPRVAVVK
+1131 ERQKERAKPRVAVVK
-1146 QALLRDVAGILDL
+1146 QALLRDVAEILDL
-1159 HAQVAARLSAAPQ
+1159 HAQVVARLGAKPQ
-1172 FAGPM
+1172 FTAVM
-1177 RDEQAHLAALVP
+1177 RDEAAHLAALVP
-1189 NDFIVATPWARL
+1189 ADFVSATPWAHL
-1201 RDLPRYLN
+1201 KDVPRYLR
-1209 GILRRLEKLPA
+1209 GILKRLEKLPA
-1220 SAERDGRAMTGILTL
+1220 AEQRDARGMAGVLTL
-1235 QNKYLARCAQAKGA
+1235 QNKYLARCAQVKAELPA
-1249 APARHTPPD
+1249 ALAD
-1258 TRLSGGL
+1258 
-1265 GAAPARSTPPDTRLT
+1265 
-1280 GGLGAAPA
+1280 
-1288 TLDAFRWHLEELR
+1288 FRWQLEELR
-1301 ISLYAQELKTPYPV
+1301 ISLFAQELKTPYPV
-1315 SVKRLD
+1315 SVKRLE
-1321 KLWDELARQPLD
+1321 KLWDELARQPLS

>member
-1 MTARPAAGPV
+1 MN
-11 QAGHELTLPTLHYPD
+11 TLLPIHYPD
-26 LPVSARRD
+26 LPVSARRE
-34 DILAALRAHRVLI
+34 DILAALQKNRVLI

-63 CLEARLESGT
+63 CLEVGV
-73 ARPGRLIGCTQP
+73 RPGKLIGCTQP

-107 IVGYKVRFTDKVR
+107 LVGYKVRFTDTVR
-120 ADTAIKVMT
+120 EDTAIKVMT

-146 DTILIDEA
+146 DTIIIDEA

-170 LLEKRDDLTVVIT
+170 LVEKRSDLRVVIT

-202 EVSGRTYPVEVR
+202 EVSGRTYPVEIR
-214 WRPIEQEDSPSP
+214 WRPIERSEQEDLPSPASVGGGEGKAARGGRPSSQASP
-226 ASGRGAGGEGRL
+226 ASGRG
-238 DGRSKP
+238 SKRDAQ
-244 SSQPFPRGG
+244 S
-253 GGKRETPDLNQA
+253 DLTEA

-272 LAREG
+272 LARLG

-286 GEREIRDV
+286 GEREIRDT

-322 IFRPTQALRRIV
+322 IFKPTSALRRIV

-370 QLLVEKVSQAS
+370 QLLIEKVSQAS

-395 ICIRLYDEADFANR
+395 VCIRLYDEADFANR

-432 NLGDVVGFPFID
+432 GLGDVVSFPFID
-444 PPGNRLV
+444 PPSPRLV

-463 LDEVGTLTKIGRQ
+463 LDDAGQLTKIGSK
-476 LARLPLDPRIARIL
+476 LSKLPLDPRIARML
-490 LAAEQQRCARE
+490 LAAEQQRCVRE
-501 ILVIASALSVQDPRD
+501 VLIIASALSVQDPRD

-525 DEKHRLFQDERSD
+525 DEKHKLFSDERSD
-538 FMGWLKLWA
+538 FMGWLKLWR
-547 WYDEQLK
+547 WYEEQVQ

-588 QAGELGLKENEKD
+588 QVAELGLRENDKD

-624 DGRSKPGGGRPRVIE
+624 DAKGRPKPGE
-639 GNYQGARGIRLA
+639 GNYQGARGIKLSI
-651 VHPGSALAKKQPK
+651 HPGSALAKKGPK
-664 WIVAAELTDTGRLLA
+664 WIMAAELTDTGRLLA

-707 DRESARVTAFER
+707 EKDGARVVAFER
-719 VSLYGITLAPRRK
+719 VSLYGITLVPRRK
-732 IHYGPIDPELSRE
+732 IHYGPIDPVLSRE
-745 LFIRGALVAGEY
+745 LFIRGALVVGEY
-757 DTQALWHV
+757 DTQAKWHA
-765 HNRALIKEIE
+765 HNRALIREIE
-775 TLEHKAR
+775 ELEHKAR

-789 EERLFRVFDARIPAG
+789 EERIFRVFDARIPAG
-804 LHNGPAFEQW
+804 LHNGAAFEQW
-814 RREAEAADPR
+814 RADAEQADPKI
-824 VLFLAREDIV
+824 LFLRREDIFG
-834 AEGIGADHTL
+834 EGLGADHTL
-844 FPETMDIDGVSCTLK
+844 FPETMTVDGVACRLK
-859 YRFEPGHP
+859 YRFEPGHA

-877 YLLNRVD
+877 YLLNRIE
-884 AARADWLVPGLIR
+884 AAQVDWLVPGLIR
-897 EKLTALLKNLPKDR
+897 EKLTALLKFLPKDK

-917 LPDAVTAFLSA
+917 LPDTVTAFLSVA
-928 EPPGERTPTEALAA
+928 KPGEQTLSAALAA
-942 WIRKKTGAD
+942 YIRGKTGTD

-964 LRMNFSVIDDGG
+964 LMMNLSVIDDSG

-985 AALRAQL
+985 AALRQQL
-992 GGTAR
+992 GGAAR
-997 ITYGGGAEDNA
+997 ITYGGGAGDSE
-1008 FERSGLTEWDFGDL
+1008 FERTGLTEWNFGDL
-1022 PAQLRFNRGGRELTG
+1022 PEQVKFKRGGRELMG
-1037 HPALVD
+1037 YPALVVNGE
-1043 TGDAVDLRLLDD
+1043 TVDLRLLD
-1055 AAAAEAETRC
+1055 AADAAEAETRR
-1065 GAVRLLRLALAAQ
+1065 GVVRLLRIALAAQ
-1078 FRQLDKDLARET
+1078 FRQLDKDLSRET
-1090 ALALKYRTFGG
+1090 ALALKFRGFGS
-1101 ADKLRAELL
+1101 AEQLRSMLI
-1110 DAIAARALLG
+1110 DAIATRALLG
-1120 DDEAPRCQKDF
+1120 DDDMPRDARAF
-1131 DRQKERAKPRVAVVK
+1131 DRQKERAKPRIAVVK
-1146 QALLRDVAGILDL
+1146 QALLRDVAEILDL
-1159 HAQVAARLSAAPQ
+1159 HAQVAARLAAKPQ
-1172 FAGPM
+1172 FTAAM
-1177 RDEQAHLAALVP
+1177 RDETAHLAALMP
-1189 NDFIVATPWARL
+1189 TGFITATPWTHL
-1201 RDLPRYLN
+1201 KDLPRYLR
-1209 GILRRLEKLPA
+1209 GILKRLEKLPA
-1220 SAERDGRAMTGILTL
+1220 SEQRDARAMAGVLTL
-1235 QNKYLARCAQAKGA
+1235 QNKYLARRAQIKGE
-1249 APARHTPPD
+1249 APA
-1258 TRLSGGL
+1258 
-1265 GAAPARSTPPDTRLT
+1265 A
-1280 GGLGAAPA
+1280 
-1288 TLDAFRWHLEELR
+1288 LDDFRWQLEELR
-1301 ISLYAQELKTPYPV
+1301 ISLFAQELKTPCPV

-1321 KLWDELARQPLD
+1321 KLWDELARQPLN